1 RSDPMADTRAAPMV
15 ETPTVGAAS
24 SGNAF
29 LLAITAVMAVAG
41 FLYGY
46 DTGIISGALL
56 QITQEFGLGHRMQ
69 EVVTASILV
78 GAVLGAL
85 GTGWL
90 SERIGR
96 RRTVMVVATV
106 FCLGALASSLA
117 RSPLELSLSRV
128 FLGLAVGGSSQVVPV
143 YIAELAPAAR
153 RGRLVI
159 TFNLAIGIGIL
170 LANVVGV
177 ALHGLWSWRM
187 MIAVAILPAALLL
200 LAMLRLPESPRWLV
214 GADRP
219 REAREVLSSVR
230 GDERQARAELRE
242 IHRVARRERDAA
254 ERGWGAL
261 AQPWLRPALVAALGV
276 AAFTQL
282 SGLEMIIYYTPT
294 ILAGAGF
301 SQSVAL
307 WSSLSLAVMYVIMTF
322 IGRSIVDRVGRRG
335 LMLVMIPGTVVT
347 LLVLGGLFKAGMA
360 TDEHAWLVVG
370 CLLLFMLFNAGGIQV
385 VGWLLGSEMFP
396 LSVRGKASSAHAAT
410 LWGSNLLVTAT
421 ALSLVHYAG
430 VHGMMWTY
438 AALNL
443 TSFVFVLKR
452 VPETRG
458 RTLEEIETSLREG
471 GFLPGRQRGEAP
483 AGHDALA
490 APPGLT
496 GPAAPWGRAGSGI
509 PEVALGGSAASLA
522 PKE

>member
-1 RSDPMADTRAAPMV
+1 MSASTAYAP
-15 ETPTVGAAS
+15 
-24 SGNAF
+24 
-29 LLAITAVMAVAG
+29 
-41 FLYGY
+41 
-46 DTGIISGALL
+46 
-56 QITQEFGLGHRMQ
+56 
-69 EVVTASILV
+69 
-78 GAVLGAL
+78 
-85 GTGWL
+85 
-90 SERIGR
+90 
-96 RRTVMVVATV
+96 
-106 FCLGALASSLA
+106 
-117 RSPLELSLSRV
+117 SPPPGV
-128 FLGLAVGGSSQVVPV
+128 
-143 YIAELAPAAR
+143 
-153 RGRLVI
+153 LVI
-159 TFNLAIGIGIL
+159 
-170 LANVVGV
+170 
-177 ALHGLWSWRM
+177 S
-187 MIAVAILPAALLL
+187 
-200 LAMLRLPESPRWLV
+200 
-214 GADRP
+214 
-219 REAREVLSSVR
+219 
-230 GDERQARAELRE
+230 
-242 IHRVARRERDAA
+242 RDT
-254 ERGWGAL
+254 L
-261 AQPWLRPALVAALGV
+261 ALVACLGLGLLY
-276 AAFTQL
+276 ANAMFFRL
-282 SGLEMIIYYTPT
+282 SSLNAVCYLT

>member
-1 RSDPMADTRAAPMV
+1 MADTRAAPMV

-282 SGLEMIIYYTPT
+282 SGLEMMIYYTPT

-307 WSSLSLAVMYVIMTF
+307 WSSLSLAVMYVVMTF

-430 VHGMMWTY
+430 VHGMMRTY